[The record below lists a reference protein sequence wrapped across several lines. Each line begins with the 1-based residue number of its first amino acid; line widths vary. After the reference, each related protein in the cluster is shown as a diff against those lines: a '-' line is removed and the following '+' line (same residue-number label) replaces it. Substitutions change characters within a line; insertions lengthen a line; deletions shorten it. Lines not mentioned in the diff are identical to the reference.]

1 MNSNISIVWNLYTIT
16 QYISSFLLVIAGDVV
31 SKSMQGI
38 ADYRPEIAQRI
49 FNNRSKLSGREDSNL
64 RPSASKTLE
73 ITFKYLFVI

>member
-1 MNSNISIVWNLYTIT
+1 MEFIYNYSIH
-16 QYISSFLLVIAGDVV
+16 ISSFLLVIAGYVV

-38 ADYRPEIAQRI
+38 ADYRPETSQRI
-49 FNNRSKLSGREDSNL
+49 FNNRGKLSGRQDSNL